1 MRDEATMYG
10 VVADGGLT
18 VRCLIAQCFLR
29 GAAVGLGMRVAR
41 K

>member
-18 VRCLIAQCFLR
+18 VRSLIARCVLR
-29 GAAVGLGMRVAR
+29 GAAVGLGLRVAR
-41 K
+41 Q